1 MRTNSISDQHQLI
14 MQNMQFSTYSS
25 SDEWHVAELN
35 RSEEVDT
42 QEAMPNFQE
51 QVWQYSGAITNPVLH
66 GWTSFR

>member
-51 QVWQYSGAITNPVLH
+51 QV
-66 GWTSFR
+66 